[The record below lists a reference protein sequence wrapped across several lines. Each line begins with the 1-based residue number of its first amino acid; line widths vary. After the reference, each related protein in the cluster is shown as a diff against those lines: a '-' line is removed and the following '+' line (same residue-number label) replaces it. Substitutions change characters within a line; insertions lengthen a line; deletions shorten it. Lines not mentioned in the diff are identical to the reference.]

1 MDALAGLG
9 IFLAGLGVFFIG
21 CGLLWFVSEW
31 KERNPKP

>member
-9 IFLAGLGVFFIG
+9 ICLAGLGVFFIG

-31 KERNPKP
+31 KERYPKA

>member
-31 KERNPKP
+31 KERYPKA

>member
-31 KERNPKP
+31 KERYPKP